1 MMKANWEIVDTKL
14 HSILAKIGHSIGLV
28 IVLEIPVDMS
38 WLVKDVHE
46 KDLSAE
52 EYRMDIWVALDL
64 NYRLV

>member
-14 HSILAKIGHSIGLV
+14 HTILAKIGHSIGLV

-46 KDLSAE
+46 EDLSAE